1 MRRVFSSSRT
11 ASSMNVV
18 SGGPPSPGK
27 EKAGESDNKHEYGIC
42 FCTGHSL
49 LCLNYFTLL
58 LSRLVLHDKKS

>member
-27 EKAGESDNKHEYGIC
+27 EKGESQITNMNMGYAFVQDIHYSASITSLC
-42 FCTGHSL
+42 F
-49 LCLNYFTLL
+49 
-58 LSRLVLHDKKS
+58 